1 MIQRV
6 VVFSLDLDLF
16 SVRKGIRRL
25 MEDFPEVQFL
35 LLQHAPPR
43 SLGRIM
49 RAQQRHLKRN
59 GWRWIAFQIQNLPS
73 RLRRPASWPAPDV
86 GHGFELDEIAADPRV
101 KLLYVEDL
109 HAGEVLDRVAEFE
122 PDLGI
127 ALAAPILKEPLF
139 SIPRLGSINLHK
151 GMLPHYRGMPPAFWE
166 VYNDE
171 DEVGCTV
178 HRIDAKLD
186 TGPILLQ
193 STVPRPP
200 HATVG
205 SLQLTLDELGV
216 DLVRDAVRMLDEG
229 RAEFQPQPPG
239 GKTYRRPTLKQ
250 LGEVERRESDPVTLR
265 SLAKSAFFKSYA
277 RTLGRARSWI
287 RGRMGRQRVAVLL
300 YHRISDDMRDNL
312 TVGVEQFDRQ
322 MSWIRANYPV
332 VSMDDVVKGRIPRNA
347 SRPVVAVTFDD
358 GYRDNY
364 EHASPILLQHRVP
377 AAFFV
382 NTGMLGTDKA
392 FEHDL
397 DQIGKGVPIMTWE
410 QVEELKNEGFTIGSH
425 TVNHIDCGS
434 VDAETL
440 RRELAQS
447 KATLEQRLGL
457 EEVYFAYPFGAR
469 HNITPEGVEMV
480 RELGYQC
487 CASAYDG
494 LNDDIDPMNVRRIGV
509 DHRFSIAALQARIEG
524 FRDA

>member
-6 VVFSLDLDLF
+6 VVFSLDLNLF
-16 SVRKGIRRL
+16 SVRKGIRRV
-25 MEDFPEVQFL
+25 MEDFPEVRFL
-35 LLQHAPPR
+35 LLQHSPPR
-43 SLGRIM
+43 SLSRVI
-49 RAQQRHLKRN
+49 RAQRRHLERN
-59 GWRWIAFQIQNLPS
+59 GWRWIAFQAHNLPN
-73 RLRRPASWPAPDV
+73 RLRRPPSWPAPRL
-86 GHGFELDEIAADPRV
+86 GQGFELDEIAADPRV
-101 KLLYVEDL
+101 ELRMVEDI
-109 HAGEVLDRVAEFE
+109 HAGEVLDLVAEFE
-122 PDLGI
+122 PDVGI

-139 SIPRLGSINLHK
+139 GIPRLGSINLHK
-151 GMLPHYRGMPPAFWE
+151 GKLPDYRGMPPAFWE
-166 VYNDE
+166 VYNDA

-178 HRIDAKLD
+178 HRIDTRLD

-205 SLQLTLDELGV
+205 SLQLMLDELGV
-216 DLVRDAVRMLDEG
+216 DLVRDALRMLDEG

-239 GKTYRRPTLKQ
+239 GQTYRRPTLKQ
-250 LGEVERRESDPVTLR
+250 LGEVERRGSEPTTLR
-265 SLAKSAFFKSYA
+265 GVAKSTFFKGYA
-277 RTLGRARSWI
+277 RTLGRVRSWI
-287 RGRMGRQRVAVLL
+287 RGRRGRQRVAVLL
-300 YHRISDDMRDNL
+300 YHRVSDDMRDNL

-332 VSMDDVVKGRIPRNA
+332 VSMEDVVNGRIPKNA

-382 NTGMLGTDKA
+382 NTGMLGTDRA
-392 FEHDL
+392 FAHDL
-397 DQIGKGVPIMTWE
+397 DQMGRAVPVMTWE
-410 QVEELKNEGFTIGSH
+410 QVEELKEEGFTIGSH

-434 VDAETL
+434 VDRETL
-440 RRELAQS
+440 RRELVQS
-447 KATLEQRLGL
+447 KAELEERLGL
-457 EEVYFAYPFGAR
+457 EDVYFAYPFGAR

-480 RELGYQC
+480 REIGYRC
-487 CASAYDG
+487 CASAYNG

-509 DHRFSIAALQARIEG
+509 DHRFSIEALQARIEG
-524 FRDA
+524 FRDT

>member
-16 SVRKGIRRL
+16 SVRKGIRQL
-25 MEDFPEVQFL
+25 MEDFPEVHFL
-35 LLQHAPPR
+35 LLQHSPPR
-43 SLGRIM
+43 SLGRLM
-49 RAQQRHLKRN
+49 RAQRRHLRRN
-59 GWRWIAFQIQNLPS
+59 GWRWIAFQARSLPG
-73 RLRRPASWPAPDV
+73 RLNREPRWPAPDL
-86 GHGFELDEIAADPRV
+86 GQGLELDAIAADPRV
-101 KLLYVEDL
+101 ELLEVPDL
-109 HAGEVLDRVAEFE
+109 HGEDVLALVARFQ

-127 ALAAPILKEPLF
+127 ALAAPILKEQLF
-139 SIPRLGSINLHK
+139 GIPQLGSINLHK
-151 GMLPHYRGMPPAFWE
+151 GKLPDYRGMPPAFWE

-178 HRIDAKLD
+178 HRIDARLD
-186 TGPILLQ
+186 TGPILVQ
-193 STVPRPP
+193 ATVPRPP

-205 SLQLTLDELGV
+205 SLQLMLDELGV

-229 RAEFQPQPPG
+229 RADFQPQPTG

-250 LGEVERRESDPVTLR
+250 LGEVERRQAEPLTTR
-265 SLAKSAFFKSYA
+265 GLAKSAFFKGYA
-277 RTLGRARSWI
+277 RTLGRIRSWI
-287 RGRMGRQRVAVLL
+287 RGRRGRQRVAVLL
-300 YHRISDDMRDNL
+300 YHRVSDDMRDNL

-332 VSMDDVVKGRIPRNA
+332 VSMEDVVNGRVPKNS

-382 NTGMLGTDKA
+382 NTGMLGTDRA

-397 DQIGKGVPIMTWE
+397 DQMGRAVPVMTWE
-410 QVEELKNEGFTIGSH
+410 QVEELKKEGFTIGSH
-425 TVNHIDCGS
+425 TVNHIDCGR
-434 VDAETL
+434 VDSETL
-440 RRELAQS
+440 RRELELS
-447 KATLEQRLGL
+447 KAELEDRLGL
-457 EEVYFAYPFGAR
+457 EDVYFAYPFGAR
-469 HNITPEGVEMV
+469 DNITPEGVEMV
-480 RELGYQC
+480 KEIGYAC
-487 CASAYDG
+487 CASAYNG

-509 DHRFSIAALQARIEG
+509 DHRFSIEALQARIEG
-524 FRDA
+524 FRDD